1 MAKLSK
7 DELISKYSDRFED
20 NSDEKISFL
29 EDVSDSFSPADNTEE
44 IKAKEA
50 EIERLKA
57 DNEMLK
63 EHYIQRFMGDVS
75 EETKRID
82 NDVTNSPQEK
92 TIIDIRE
99 I

>member
-1 MAKLSK
+1 MRLSK

-20 NSDEKISFL
+20 NSEEKISFL
-29 EDVSDSFSPADNTEE
+29 EDVADSIIQADNSEE
-44 IKAKEA
+44 LKAKDA
-50 EIERLKA
+50 EIVRLRA
-57 DNEMLK
+57 DNDALK
-63 EHYIQRFMGDVS
+63 ERYIQRFMGDVG

-82 NDVTNSPQEK
+82 NDVINTAEEK